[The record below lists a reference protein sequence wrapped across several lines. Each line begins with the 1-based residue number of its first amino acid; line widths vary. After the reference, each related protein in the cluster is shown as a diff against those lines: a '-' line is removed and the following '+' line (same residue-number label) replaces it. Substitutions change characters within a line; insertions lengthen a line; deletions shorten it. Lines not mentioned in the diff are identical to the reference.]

1 MIGSTKWLISLDKN
15 RKLIKERREEV
26 NWLFISFSWHFLN
39 AHSQLSTLICQFV
52 IVLHVQL
59 SKHSQYFIFKE
70 EIIEILAAAASL
82 FILVAVVCVS
92 HLPLLV
98 RGSWN
103 WGCLFSVTVSHTK
116 KNGKWILRAWKKW
129 KFAYLRIKDY
139 NSTHT
144 SLSNLIS

>member
-52 IVLHVQL
+52 VVLHVQL
-59 SKHSQYFIFKE
+59 SKHLQYFIFKE

-92 HLPLLV
+92 HLHKFSFSARVMKL
-98 RGSWN
+98 G
-103 WGCLFSVTVSHTK
+103 LF
-116 KNGKWILRAWKKW
+116 ILSDYESYKEKW
-129 KFAYLRIKDY
+129 KMDIE
-139 NSTHT
+139 SMEE
-144 SLSNLIS
+144 